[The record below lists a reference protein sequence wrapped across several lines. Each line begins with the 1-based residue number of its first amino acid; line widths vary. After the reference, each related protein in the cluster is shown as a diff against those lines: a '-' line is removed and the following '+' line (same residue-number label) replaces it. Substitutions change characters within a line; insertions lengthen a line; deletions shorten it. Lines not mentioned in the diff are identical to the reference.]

1 MIKPERLRKGD
12 KVAIVSLSSGMLG
25 EKEFIHKY
33 YLGKQRLEEKFG
45 LEVVTM
51 PNTLKGIEYL
61 REYPEK
67 RAEDLMAAFKDKS
80 IKAIICAIGG
90 EETIRILPYIDY
102 DVIKNNPKIFSGF
115 SDTTANHL
123 MLYKTGLI

>member
-25 EKEFIHKY
+25 EEKFIHKY

-51 PNTLKGIEYL
+51 PNTLKGIEYI
-61 REYPEK
+61 YKHPEK
-67 RAEDLMAAFKDKS
+67 EQ
-80 IKAIICAIGG
+80 
-90 EETIRILPYIDY
+90 
-102 DVIKNNPKIFSGF
+102 KI
-115 SDTTANHL
+115 
-123 MLYKTGLI
+123 